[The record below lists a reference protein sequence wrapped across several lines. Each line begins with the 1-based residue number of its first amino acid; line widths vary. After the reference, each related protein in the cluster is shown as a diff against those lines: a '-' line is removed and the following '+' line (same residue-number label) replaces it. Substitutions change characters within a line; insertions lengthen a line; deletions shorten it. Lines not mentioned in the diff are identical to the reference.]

1 MAEVTIGVPVFNA
14 EEHIAECLDCLCSQS
29 FEDIEILVS
38 DNGSTDRTVEIVE
51 TVARRDRRVRLLRQ
65 PFNIGVL
72 HNYRAVLMQ
81 ADTPFFLW
89 RADDDLSDTDFVAK
103 LKAALSVMP
112 DNQLAAPTITTQR
125 DVSVSDKTDRFPLE
139 AWRQTELPGDIACRL
154 ELANASWFYG
164 MWRTPYL
171 QMAYTTLTS
180 RFGFAYAHDPLL
192 VAGAVMDDVIVGVPD
207 TEFVQRTDSRG
218 RKERASGQS
227 FAERVSLREQAWL
240 PFLATFRRMVDER
253 NFDASVKGSLER
265 YALKFART
273 HVVCTQAQ
281 FVRWQLRKL
290 FTSA

>member
-112 DNQLAAPTITTQR
+112 DNQLAAPTVTTQR

-139 AWRQTELPGDIACRL
+139 AWRQTEWPGDIARRL